1 MDDFGVDP
9 VVWAAANREK
19 ITEPRVVKQLQ
30 SESEISGT
38 ETEGVSANGEN
49 PTEASQSSRE
59 KGHVEIV

>member
-19 ITEPRVVKQLQ
+19 ITEPRAVKQLQ

-49 PTEASQSSRE
+49 PAEASQSSLK